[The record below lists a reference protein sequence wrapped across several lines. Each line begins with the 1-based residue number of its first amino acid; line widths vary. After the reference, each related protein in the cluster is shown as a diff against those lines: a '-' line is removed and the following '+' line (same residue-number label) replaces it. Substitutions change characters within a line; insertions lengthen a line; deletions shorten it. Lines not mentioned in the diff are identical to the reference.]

1 MVISAQQDIDG
12 AEAAAQCV
20 VRTHERLVDFLQAGR
35 TLAQIDRYV
44 AETLSSME
52 CRSAF
57 LRYRM
62 KGHPP
67 FASHSCLSLN
77 DCIVHGTHDMTARPV
92 EFGDILSVD
101 IGVIHHGWIGD
112 AAWTY
117 AIGEATDEA
126 LELMACGRESLQFAV
141 QLPRESTRLPSVRH
155 HPPHAP
161 GLDHG

>member
-1 MVISAQQDIDG
+1 MVISAKQDVDG
-12 AEAAAQCV
+12 AAAAAQCV
-20 VRTHERLVDFLQAGR
+20 TTTHERLVEYLQVGR
-35 TLAQIDRYV
+35 TLAQVDRFV
-44 AETLSSME
+44 AETLSSLD

-77 DCIVHGTHDMTARPV
+77 DCIVHGTHNMTDKPL
-92 EFGDILSVD
+92 ELGDILSVD

-126 LELMACGRESLQFAV
+126 LELSGYTTSRYRMVAALARMAA
-141 QLPRESTRLPSVRH
+141 
-155 HPPHAP
+155 
-161 GLDHG
+161 